1 MGIKIKYVDNEEEL
15 NICFSIRRKVF
26 IEEQNIPEAIEMDD
40 MLVNAKSICAIL
52 DEDYVGTARYRE
64 TSQGIKLERFAV
76 LKEHRFRGVGK
87 ALVNF
92 IFNNFDQHKNIY
104 LHAQE
109 SVIGFYNSL
118 GFKKVEDKFH
128 EAGIPH
134 WKMIKDEQKENKF

>member
-1 MGIKIKYVDNEEEL
+1 MGIKVKYVDNKEEL

-26 IEEQNIPEAIEMDD
+26 IDEQNIPEAIEMDD
-40 MLVNAKSICAIL
+40 TLVNAKSICAIL
-52 DEDYVGTARYRE
+52 DEEYVGTARYRE
-64 TSQGIKLERFAV
+64 TPHGVKSERFAV
-76 LKEHRFRGVGK
+76 LKEHRFCGVGK

-109 SVIGFYNSL
+109 PVVGFYNSL